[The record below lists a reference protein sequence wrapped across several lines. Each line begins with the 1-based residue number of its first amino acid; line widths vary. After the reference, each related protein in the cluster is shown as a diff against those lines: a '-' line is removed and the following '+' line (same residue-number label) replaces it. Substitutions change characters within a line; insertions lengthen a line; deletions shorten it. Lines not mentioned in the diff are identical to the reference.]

1 MQLSKFIGALVLD
14 NSMKQAFLLQ
24 NDQNG
29 NPILPP
35 TLMMSDPSPSGN
47 FDPLE
52 ITVAFRFFSAIP
64 NAGNRPAITVF
75 GFSAVTPAAVP
86 VIHVVRA

>member
-1 MQLSKFIGALVLD
+1 
-14 NSMKQAFLLQ
+14 MKQALLLQ

-29 NPILPP
+29 NRILPP

-52 ITVAFRFFSAIP
+52 VTAAFRFFSAIP
-64 NAGNRPAITVF
+64 NAGNRPTITVF
-75 GFSAVTPAAVP
+75 GFSALTPTGVP